1 MPEEPKEPE
10 GQITCPHCGAKCEQV
25 EVIETDIVM
34 KSYYKVVGT
43 KEGALRLSLVH
54 GSTEYEEGPEPQVFI
69 RCLNCWEDFPQTLEY
84 EIE

>member
-43 KEGALRLSLVH
+43 KEGALRSPSSTGARNTKKGRTSSLHPV
-54 GSTEYEEGPEPQVFI
+54 PQLLGRLPTDPRV
-69 RCLNCWEDFPQTLEY
+69 
-84 EIE
+84 